1 MEWKGM
7 ERNGMEWNGMEWNG
21 MEWNGME
28 WNGMEWKLSKGKREI
43 IELKYS
49 PDVLLIMSQN
59 VNGLLKYIHL

>member
-1 MEWKGM
+1 
-7 ERNGMEWNGMEWNG
+7 MEWNG